1 MSNFDAGMG
10 FAGAAGGAGVVPG
23 TAAERPVRHTRNDVL
38 LAAVQILDTYGLP
51 DLSMRRLAAALDVQ
65 PSAIYWHFPNK
76 QTLRATIADF
86 IVDRAAPVDSTNL
99 TWQQTVL
106 AQATA
111 LRNALLAYR
120 DGAEVVSSSLALGLG
135 AAGARERIAGAIE
148 LARAQ
153 NLSIDDA
160 TAETTTMAI
169 LFLVLGQVWHEQQ
182 RAQADA
188 LGVVA
193 ADAGA
198 KPADANA
205 PATADVQAFEAGI
218 ALITAG
224 LAQRVQ
230 A

>member
-10 FAGAAGGAGVVPG
+10 FAGAAAGSGAAG
-23 TAAERPVRHTRNDVL
+23 AADRPARHTRNDVL

-65 PSAIYWHFPNK
+65 PSALYWHFPNK
-76 QTLRATIADF
+76 QTLLATIADF

-193 ADAGA
+193 SDASA

-205 PATADVQAFEAGI
+205 PAAADVQAFEAGI

>member
-1 MSNFDAGMG
+1 MSNFDAGLG
-10 FAGAAGGAGVVPG
+10 FAGASADEGF
-23 TAAERPVRHTRNDVL
+23 AATGRPVRHTRNDVL
-38 LAAVQILDTYGLP
+38 MAAVKILDTYGLP
-51 DLSMRRLAAALDVQ
+51 DLSMRRLASALDVQ
-65 PSAIYWHFPNK
+65 PSALYWHFPNK
-76 QTLRATIADF
+76 QTLLATIADF
-86 IVDRAAPVDSTNL
+86 IVDRAAPVDANGL
-99 TWQQTVL
+99 GWQEVVL

-135 AAGARERIAGAIE
+135 AAGARQRIASAID

-153 NLSIDDA
+153 NLNISDE
-160 TAETTTMAI
+160 TAEATTMAI

-193 ADAGA
+193 AEATA
-198 KPADANA
+198 KPADVAAGANA
-205 PATADVQAFEAGI
+205 DTQAFEAGI

-224 LAQRVQ
+224 LSHRV
-230 A
+230 AG

>member
-1 MSNFDAGMG
+1 
-10 FAGAAGGAGVVPG
+10 
-23 TAAERPVRHTRNDVL
+23 
-38 LAAVQILDTYGLP
+38 
-51 DLSMRRLAAALDVQ
+51 
-65 PSAIYWHFPNK
+65 
-76 QTLRATIADF
+76 
-86 IVDRAAPVDSTNL
+86 VDSTNL

-182 RAQADA
+182 RAQADS

-193 ADAGA
+193 VDAGA
-198 KPADANA
+198 KPADASA
-205 PATADVQAFEAGI
+205 PIAADVQAFEAGI